1 MPEWKKVNVIK
12 FINFIKV
19 KDKNSIPKLSKS
31 LDVFIGPTDLTID
44 DNLFSIDYV
53 IDKSNSNIKLI
64 KKNKILKGVDVVSIP
79 EMAPGLIQT
88 FLYVFQIKFSSKYH
102 SRLYI
107 SPIEETL
114 KGTIVCQ
121 VFNGKYFDPYK
132 ALTKNILGFLNFEFE
147 VQLFDERLNPIR
159 DKNTIFNLYINN
171 SLAGQ
176 YEGNYGSTHLTNAP
190 PLLFGYESTE
200 LDIKIVV
207 LNNPLVKKF
216 GFNVLFTAPH
226 GSIFPSNTVE
236 EIPFNLITFNK
247 E

>member
-44 DNLFSIDYV
+44 DNLFSIDYI

-64 KKNKILKGVDVVSIP
+64 KKNKILKGVDVLYIP

-88 FLYVFQIKFSSKYH
+88 FLYAFQINFSSRYYNG
-102 SRLYI
+102 LYI

-114 KGTIVCQ
+114 KGTIVCE

-132 ALTKNILGFLNFEFE
+132 ALTEKILGFLNFEFS

-159 DKNTIFNLYINN
+159 DKNILFNVYIND

-176 YEGNYGSTHLTNAP
+176 FKGNYGNTHLQNAP

-200 LDIKIVV
+200 LDIKVIVV
-207 LNNPLVKKF
+207 NNPLVKKF
-216 GFNVLFTAPH
+216 GFDLIYTAPQ
-226 GSIFPSNTVE
+226 GAILPSGIVE